1 MTSADSIDPMN
12 GSQRTVNPTALTVI
26 AGLTY
31 SEPCQVFNRW
41 LLPAYQTA
49 FRWTGDLSDAEDA
62 TTWVFKKTV
71 GFVRLPEL
79 VSVVDRRVAAAM
91 LDAASLHW
99 SNRYGVA
106 WFRCSEIYEREAA
119 VSAGPALNLEALC
132 DGLSAEMRLL
142 IVLRFLRGRS
152 LSAISTQLGIPPAAA
167 KVHLYEALSRVAARI
182 GLDASPC
189 NPTQVDEVAAFVDDL
204 VGKRRPLRFE
214 VAPQAWAAL
223 LAATHIQAA
232 VAGNN
237 LPRARFVR
245 SLEGT
250 FSAGHARR
258 HVTHLRIWSA

>member
-1 MTSADSIDPMN
+1 MTSADSIDPTD
-12 GSQRTVNPTALTVI
+12 GGRRTQPPVLTVI

-31 SEPCQVFNRW
+31 SEPCQIFNRW
-41 LLPAYQTA
+41 LLPVYQTA

-62 TTWVFKKTV
+62 TTWVFKNAV

-79 VSVVDRRVAAAM
+79 VSVVDPRVADAT

-99 SNRYGVA
+99 SGRYGVA
-106 WFRCSEIYEREAA
+106 WVRCSEIYEREATI
-119 VSAGPALNLEALC
+119 SGKQALSLEALYG
-132 DGLSAEMRLL
+132 GLSAEMRLL

-152 LSAISTQLGIPPAAA
+152 LSAISAQLGIQPADA
-167 KVHLYEALSRVAARI
+167 KVRLYEALSIVAGRI
-182 GLDASPC
+182 GLEASPC

-214 VAPQAWAAL
+214 VAPQAWAPL
-223 LAATHIQAA
+223 LAAAHIQAA

-250 FSAGHARR
+250 FGAGHARR

>member
-1 MTSADSIDPMN
+1 MTSADSLDPTN
-12 GSQRTVNPTALTVI
+12 GGERTVNPPALTVI

-31 SEPCQVFNRW
+31 SEPCQIFNRW
-41 LLPAYQTA
+41 LLPVYQTA

-62 TTWVFKKTV
+62 TAWVFKNAV

-79 VSVVDRRVAAAM
+79 VSVVDPRVADAT

-99 SNRYGVA
+99 SGRYGVA
-106 WFRCSEIYEREAA
+106 WIRCSEIYERETAMSGRPA
-119 VSAGPALNLEALC
+119 VSLEALY

-152 LSAISTQLGIPPAAA
+152 LSAISAQLGIQPAAA
-167 KVHLYEALSRVAARI
+167 KVHLYEALSLVAERI
-182 GLDASPC
+182 GLGARPC
-189 NPTQVDEVAAFVDDL
+189 NPTQVDQVAAFVDDL

-245 SLEGT
+245 SLEGR
-250 FSAGHARR
+250 FMAGHARR